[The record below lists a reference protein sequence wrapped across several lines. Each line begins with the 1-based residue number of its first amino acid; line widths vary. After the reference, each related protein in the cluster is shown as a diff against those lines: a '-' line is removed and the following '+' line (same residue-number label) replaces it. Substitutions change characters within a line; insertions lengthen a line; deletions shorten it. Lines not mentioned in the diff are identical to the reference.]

1 MLALAGFAL
10 VASPGDGAEVLRPV
24 RASGLA
30 AVVEGDLA
38 TAFTQAKRTALRE
51 AVEQALGTL
60 ISSHTRVRNFAV
72 IEDDILSRTAG
83 YVREFAI
90 VEQGP
95 VDSTTY
101 QVVVDAKVSLGD
113 LYRDLDA
120 FNLVIEAAGNPRL
133 VCVGRERIVVD
144 GIPNP
149 SSWKLAAGEIVD
161 VLQRYSDRLDVA
173 VFEQPGGAD
182 LAQMQEQARR
192 QGDMVIVADIDI
204 EPARGIPIPLAGKSL
219 ESAGIRTA
227 IAHLN
232 LHVSWSDSR
241 ETVAVLE
248 GVRKAA
254 DSSLDTAARKA
265 VRLGLND
272 LADELVRRIVGDWR
286 EKAYSGRLLRLE
298 IEGNPPA
305 VAVFE
310 RELPLRIGA
319 IEKLYP
325 RIVESGLAR
334 YDAQSKSAGFQVARE
349 LSAKG
354 LEGLDLEI
362 VKVSLNAVRL
372 KLRQAEP

>member
-1 MLALAGFAL
+1 M
-10 VASPGDGAEVLRPV
+10 LRPV
-24 RASGLA
+24 RAIGLA

-38 TAFTQAKRTALRE
+38 TAFTHAKRTALRE
-51 AVEQALGTL
+51 AVEQALGAL

-72 IEDDILSRTAG
+72 IEDDILSSTAG
-83 YVREFAI
+83 YVREFVI

-101 QVVVDAKVSLGD
+101 QVVIDAKVSLGD

-120 FNLVIEAAGNPRL
+120 VNLLIEAAGNPRL
-133 VCVGRERIVVD
+133 VCVGRERLMVD
-144 GIPNP
+144 GSPGP
-149 SSWKLAAGEIVD
+149 SSWKLAAGEIVG
-161 VLQRYSDRLDVA
+161 VLQRYSDRLNVA
-173 VFEQPGGAD
+173 VLEQPGSRD
-182 LAQMQEQARR
+182 LARMQEQARE
-192 QGDMVIVADIDI
+192 QGDIVIVADVDI
-204 EPARGIPIPLAGKSL
+204 EQARGIPIPFAGKSL
-219 ESAGIRTA
+219 ESTGIRTA

-232 LHVSWSDSR
+232 LHVSWADSR

-248 GVRKAA
+248 GVRNAA
-254 DSSLDTAARKA
+254 GSSLDAAARKA

-272 LADELVRRIVGDWR
+272 MAADLVRRIVDDWR

-298 IEGNPPA
+298 IEGTPPA

-310 RELPLRIGA
+310 REFPLRIGA

-325 RIVESGLAR
+325 RTVESGLAR
-334 YDAQSKSAGFQVARE
+334 YDAQAKSAGFQVARE

-354 LEGLDLEI
+354 VEGLDLEI

-372 KLRQAEP
+372 KLLQEEP